1 MKAWD
6 FFNEVYEGYL
16 SEFDML
22 NMVEDMTDHFDPV
35 KLNLLC
41 EEFDFYL
48 FMKVEEFLGSFSHE
62 EIENKMHEIQR
73 AGKKV
78 PILSDRVHNKPIHIS
93 DFFERKKTDFKKKS
107 LTDEQKKKREEF
119 LLDFEENKK
128 IILDTE
134 KLFDPH
140 GIEFFSLYRLRNIL
154 VDLKIKHT
162 DSIYKFE
169 DIEPH
174 INKIQPIKWLKSD
187 EALRQLIEALKKN
200 GLIQSRETEN
210 IIQEHFRQSHKE
222 PKPINWTAPVSLFAY
237 LIEELN
243 KDGAIKPISHP
254 DYIWYDIAPH
264 FLIKGEAP
272 KSLRQTANRYKQ
284 NKSGKPKHHEKIDNI
299 IQSLHE

>member
-1 MKAWD
+1 MNTED
-6 FFNEVYEGYL
+6 FFEKVYLDSISDLDMYNQIQEL
-16 SEFDML
+16 TDNFD
-22 NMVEDMTDHFDPV
+22 EK
-35 KLNLLC
+35 KLQLLC
-41 EEFDFYL
+41 DDFDFYL
-48 FMKVEEFLGSFSHE
+48 FHKKEQRQAHVSDE
-62 EIENKMHEIQR
+62 EIEQAIEKLSKQGREIPVIADRQSQFIFEFFKSNDKNKIKNAELNEQMLIEMIE
-73 AGKKV
+73 GKKKTIDV
-78 PILSDRVHNKPIHIS
+78 ERLIYP
-93 DFFERKKTDFKKKS
+93 FEFYD
-107 LTDEQKKKREEF
+107 
-119 LLDFEENKK
+119 
-128 IILDTE
+128 
-134 KLFDPH
+134 
-140 GIEFFSLYRLRNIL
+140 LYRLRNLLIK
-154 VDLKIKHT
+154 LKREHVANDAEEAPKM
-162 DSIYKFE
+162 
-169 DIEPH
+169 
-174 INKIQPIKWLKSD
+174 QPIKWHKSE